1 MTIVF
6 YKDDLLFELFPKIK
20 KDGSNL
26 KEVLIEYYSVDSEV
40 PIIEIKDSLISIQLD
55 SNKINQEQ
63 SQRNKVISFCEK
75 GLFAEAFP
83 LAKSMVE
90 EYPRISENH
99 RILGQIYSEL
109 GDHDESINCLI
120 DALRWNPKNDY
131 ALIMM
136 GNVFARFKNDVETAL
151 IYYNQVIENNPKE
164 SLAFNNI
171 AANLMQLGKL
181 EQAKVYFQKALDIDP
196 DYPNTNFGLAMIANS
211 EGDYKSASGFVLR
224 CISHNPTNND
234 LYKNSISLAVDLAI
248 KFSNSERIKVILDK
262 AIKNLETTYK
272 TPIKIETSEDIPTA
286 AKIEFKDNYD
296 RKYHLVKYQSK
307 YPTYPH
313 LVLHELMHLEL
324 VEKAKGLNENQLFI
338 SNDSHKA
345 KFFQNFDKY
354 AKGLMSKGVDD
365 NSIKSYLNALF
376 LGVNSQVFN
385 TPIDLFIEDIIYKR
399 YPELRIVQFYSL
411 FVLINEGIEA
421 VTRKDIISNSPRQIL
436 GKSKIYNIVNAIHF
450 RELFGVDLIDKHK
463 PSKIEKET
471 ATRLYNEFLEYRMDK
486 EVAEEYE
493 LVQHWAE
500 DLELDG
506 YFDLILESKYRNQTV
521 DDVMAEVNR
530 DPFNVHEED
539 PAKERKMRSFI
550 KNHTKEEL
558 NFSVL
563 MYMVNALEYFRTISK
578 DKIKKIAFEFATLGM
593 TGIDPKK
600 DNYEVPSIPEIKFSG
615 YKALAFYYSS
625 WAIAIPEM
633 LNQLQM
639 PFDKEFEIANSFL
652 KQ

>member
-1 MTIVF
+1 MTIAF
-6 YKDDLLFELFPKIK
+6 LKDDLLFQLFPKIK

-40 PIIEIKDSLISIQLD
+40 PIIEIKDSLITIQLD
-55 SNKINQEQ
+55 TTKINQEQ
-63 SQRNKVISFCEK
+63 SKRNKVISFCEK

-90 EYPRISENH
+90 EYPKISENY

-109 GDHDESINCLI
+109 GNQDESINCLI
-120 DALRWNPKNDY
+120 DALRWNPKNEY

-181 EQAKVYFQKALDIDP
+181 EQAKSYFQKALDIDP

-224 CISHNPTNND
+224 CIRHNPTNND
-234 LYKNSISLAVDLAI
+234 LYNNSISLAVDLAA
-248 KFSNSERIKVILDK
+248 KFSESEKIKDILDK
-262 AIKNLETTYK
+262 VIKDLEIKYK
-272 TPIKIETSEDIPTA
+272 TPIKIETSEEIPTA

-296 RKYHLVKYQSK
+296 REYHLVKYQSK
-307 YPTYPH
+307 YPTFPH

-324 VEKAKGLNENQLFI
+324 VEKAKALNENQLFI

-345 KFFQNFDKY
+345 KFFQSLDKF
-354 AKGLMSKGVDD
+354 AKDLRGKGVAE
-365 NSIKSYLNALF
+365 NNIASYLNALF
-376 LGVNSQVFN
+376 LGINSQVFN

-399 YPELRIVQFYSL
+399 YPELRIIQFYSL

-421 VTRKDIISNSPRQIL
+421 VTRKDIIKNSPRQII

-450 RELFGVDLIDKHK
+450 KELYGVDLIDKHN

-471 ATRLYNEFLEYRMDK
+471 AERLYDEFLEYRMDK
-486 EVAEEYE
+486 KVAEEYE

-506 YFDLILESKYRNQTV
+506 YFDLILESKYRNQSV
-521 DDVMAEVNR
+521 DEVMAKVNR
-530 DPFNVHEED
+530 DPFNLDEED
-539 PAKERKMRSFI
+539 PSKERKMRSFI
-550 KNHTKEEL
+550 KNHTNDDL
-558 NFSVL
+558 NFAVV
-563 MYMVNALEYFRTISK
+563 MYMVNALEYFNTISK
-578 DKIKKIAFEFATLGM
+578 NKIKKIAFEFATLGM
-593 TGIDPKK
+593 SGIDPKK
-600 DNYEVPSIPEIKFSG
+600 DNYQVPSIPDIKFSG
-615 YKALAFYYSS
+615 YKALAFYYTS
-625 WAIAIPEM
+625 WAISIPEM